1 MTLIIPTHGMST
13 TQPSPRRIFVYRL
26 IALAG
31 LAWIVFSLL
40 RAEGILPPPDGGAVA
55 CPADVMICPD
65 GSGVGRVAPVCEFA
79 PCPKTSGEIAS
90 FANPLIANA
99 IEQYLLTQ
107 ARFSWEARPDSYRSC
122 TVVPLDRA
130 EELFPVS
137 VWAECGEY
145 ISEGNAVRMVSGSSG
160 PVLVSY
166 PNELSFYDP
175 ARFTYE
181 VPRDGAFYSEDVARI
196 FSPAAQEGI
205 ATLDRASLSALALTR
220 AEDALRAWN
229 AVVVAVKNCE
239 VKSVMQAH
247 SREVSVELKD
257 GRTLRAVEPRIDD
270 IMDIANAAS
279 ASCGKIRMATE

>member
-1 MTLIIPTHGMST
+1 MTPEHFSPTRVLFIRIISLLGITWM
-13 TQPSPRRIFVYRL
+13 I
-26 IALAG
+26 
-31 LAWIVFSLL
+31 FSLL
-40 RAEGILPPPDGGAVA
+40 RAEDIPPPPDDGAVA

-65 GSGVGRVAPVCEFA
+65 GSGVGRVAPSCAFA
-79 PCPKTSGEIAS
+79 PCPAASGAIAP

-130 EELFPVS
+130 EELFPIS

-145 ISEGNAVRMVSGSSG
+145 VSEGDTVRMVSGSSG

-205 ATLDRASLSALALTR
+205 ATLDRASFSEMARSR
-220 AEDALRAWN
+220 AQEALRAWG
-229 AVVVAVKNCE
+229 AVVAAIEDCE
-239 VKSVMQAH
+239 VSSLMQAH

-257 GRTLRAVEPRIDD
+257 GRILRAVEPRIDD